1 MRKLFREFKQFISRG
16 NILDLAVA
24 VIVGGAFTAIIT
36 ALTNKVLMPIINYIL
51 SAGNG
56 LESAYTFL
64 KKVYIDNDVANG
76 IDLEKSIFIDWG
88 AFITA
93 ILNFFLVAL
102 IIFIIIKIVN
112 ASRKQLEIISN
123 ADKRT
128 EKLERLNKRREL
140 RLRAIKEKRKFKELW
155 AEYEAEKKLEAAEKA
170 RLEEEAKQK
179 AEEEERL
186 NNPTEKELLTQIR
199 DLLSQGVEQKKT
211 K

>member
-1 MRKLFREFKQFISRG
+1 MRKFFREFKAFISRG

-24 VIVGGAFTAIIT
+24 VVVGGAFTAIVT
-36 ALTNKVLMPIINYIL
+36 ALTNKIIMPVINYIL

-93 ILNFFLVAL
+93 ILNFLLVAL
-102 IIFIIIKIVN
+102 VIFIIIKVVN
-112 ASRKQLEIISN
+112 ASRKQLEEISN
-123 ADKRT
+123 AEKRAA
-128 EKLERLNKRREL
+128 KIAKLNKIREL
-140 RLRAIKEKRKFKELW
+140 KVKARKEKRKFKEVW
-155 AEYEAEKKLEAAEKA
+155 AEYEAEQKAEAEEKA

-199 DLLSQGVEQKKT
+199 DLLSAGRGENKT